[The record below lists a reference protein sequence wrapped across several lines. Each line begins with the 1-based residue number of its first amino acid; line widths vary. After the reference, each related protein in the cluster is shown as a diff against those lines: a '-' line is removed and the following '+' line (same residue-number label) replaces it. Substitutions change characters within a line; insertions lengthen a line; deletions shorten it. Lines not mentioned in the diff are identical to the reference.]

1 MSSTTDGQSATTK
14 PVVEAAAT
22 FPTDPGR
29 EIMVELVKFTIAQLK
44 TQDSDKLTP
53 AFLEFTRKLL
63 NDSAITI
70 AHVKR
75 GEFGEVYKRAAE
87 EFPFPNEETRQ

>member
-1 MSSTTDGQSATTK
+1 MADPVK
-14 PVVEAAAT
+14 PIEASNT
-22 FPTDPGR
+22 FPADPGK
-29 EIMVELVKFTIAQLK
+29 EIMVELVKYTIKTLR
-44 TQDSDKLTP
+44 TQDGDKLTP

-75 GEFGEVYKRAAE
+75 GDFGEVYKKAAE
-87 EFPFPNEETRQ
+87 EYPFPEGNTSTFQ

>member
-1 MSSTTDGQSATTK
+1 MDDPEK
-14 PVVEAAAT
+14 PIEASNT
-22 FPTDPGR
+22 FPADPGK
-29 EIMVELVKFTIAQLK
+29 EIMVELVKFTIRQLK
-44 TQDSDKLTP
+44 TQDHAVLTP

-75 GEFGEVYKRAAE
+75 GDFGEVYKKAAE
-87 EFPFPNEETRQ
+87 EYPFPEETRQ